1 MRPDT
6 PADHVDHIAEA
17 ERLERTA
24 GLYPEDAEHLLL
36 QAAAHLE
43 LADARDRA
51 TTLYDRL
58 ISPSAA
64 HPPENPT
71 LIRALKA
78 ANLWEYG
85 HEAEARAIIDGVRGT
100 APTDAAPWVIVA
112 ESLEA
117 HDELD
122 QAHETFTEG
131 LERLLSAGPGGAAGA
146 GAGGTAGA
154 GAARAEGAAVPA
166 GAADP
171 GEAGAVAGPMAA
183 GGPVEPTAAGWPAES
198 TAAGGPAEPTE
209 TGEPVEPTPT
219 GRPAEPTAAEPPYPT
234 HPLLFGRHRV
244 RRLLGEAHDAWD
256 ALADRVHRSRA
267 AAAGRTPVPLDELHD
282 PKRIWALGSENP
294 DDLRAEITRL
304 QAELGSYREAL
315 SRPFPVAVLHWPAT
329 ELTELL
335 TAYPALS
342 AEYPSHEAHLATIES
357 SLRELAASGTP
368 NLGIVTGTVPS
379 YEAFA
384 ASEGT
389 SPDDPSLLPQYAT
402 TLAARGR
409 AVGWPPE
416 RGAECWCGSGRSY
429 GECHG
434 VSG

>member
-6 PADHVDHIAEA
+6 PADHIAEA

-24 GLYPEDAEHLLL
+24 GLYPEDTEHLLL

-43 LADARDRA
+43 LAGERDRA

-58 ISPSAA
+58 LTPDAPHPASA
-64 HPPENPT
+64 PT

-78 ANLWEYG
+78 SNLWEYG
-85 HEAEARAIIDGVRGT
+85 HEAEARAIIDGVRAA
-100 APTDAAPWVIVA
+100 APRDPAPWVIVA

-117 HDELD
+117 HDELA
-122 QAHETFTEG
+122 QAQETFTEA
-131 LERLLSAGPGGAAGA
+131 LDLLLPPGGSGGA
-146 GAGGTAGA
+146 PSYEQ
-154 GAARAEGAAVPA
+154 R
-166 GAADP
+166 
-171 GEAGAVAGPMAA
+171 
-183 GGPVEPTAAGWPAES
+183 
-198 TAAGGPAEPTE
+198 
-209 TGEPVEPTPT
+209 
-219 GRPAEPTAAEPPYPT
+219 
-234 HPLLFGRHRV
+234 PLLFGRHRV
-244 RRLLGEAHDAWD
+244 RRLLGAEHDAWD
-256 ALADRVHRSRA
+256 ALADEVSSS
-267 AAAGRTPVPLDELHD
+267 PVPLDELHD
-282 PKRIWALGSENP
+282 PKRLWSLGSDNP
-294 DDLRAEITRL
+294 AELRAEISRI

-315 SRPFPVAVLHWPAT
+315 SRPFPVAVLHWPTT

-335 TAYPALS
+335 TAYPALES
-342 AEYPSHEAHLATIES
+342 EYPSHEAHLSTIES
-357 SLRELAASGTP
+357 SLRELSASGTP

-389 SPDDPSLLPQYAT
+389 QPTDVSLLPQYAT

-416 RGAECWCGSGRSY
+416 AGAGCWCGSGRSY

-434 VSG
+434 SGTP